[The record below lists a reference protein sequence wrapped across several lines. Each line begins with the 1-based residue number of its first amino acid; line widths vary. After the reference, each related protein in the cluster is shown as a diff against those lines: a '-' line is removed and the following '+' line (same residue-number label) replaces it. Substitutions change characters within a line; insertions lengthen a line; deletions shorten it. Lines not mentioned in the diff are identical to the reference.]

1 MKPPVWRVLGGLLML
16 AAVAA
21 CTQAPRKAQPVRAAV
36 PPPAT
41 PAPPVCMDMSFPVYF
56 ANASQDLTPAAQ
68 GVIADAGARL
78 KGCAFKGA
86 EIVGLADATGSS
98 AANLAI
104 SRRRAQTVAKAMT
117 AAGLPIPANAVQ
129 AFGAAGA
136 VTPSGDPE
144 PLRRRVE
151 VIVRAAPPPAPP
163 AAASAAPAKAR

>member
-1 MKPPVWRVLGGLLML
+1 MRTVSVRAWGGLLML
-16 AAVAA
+16 AALAA
-21 CTQAPRKAQPVRAAV
+21 CSQTPKKVQPARVVA

-86 EIVGLADATGSS
+86 EIIGLADATGSS
-98 AANLAI
+98 ATNLAI
-104 SRRRAQTVAKAMT
+104 SRRRAQAVAKAMT
-117 AAGLPIPANAVQ
+117 AAGLPIPATAVQ

-151 VIVRAAPPPAPP
+151 VIVRAAPPAPP
-163 AAASAAPAKAR
+163 TAAGSPAAGGK